1 MQFKIDKY
9 GIRLRLA
16 EISDAEFILK
26 LRNDPK
32 LGRYLSPTNI
42 DINRQIEWLEKYKIK
57 EKKNEEYYFIAEDQ
71 FQNRY
76 GTIRLYNFINDSFES
91 GSWVFSNDTPP
102 DMAIKADI
110 IGREFAFEFLQAKY
124 CRFEVLKDN
133 KSVVRYQLRYH
144 PTIISEDESKF
155 YFMLSKEKFDIYKTK
170 LLKLFNLKTT

>member
-16 EISDAEFILK
+16 EIEDAEFILK
-26 LRNDPK
+26 LRLDPK

-42 DINRQIEWLEKYKIK
+42 DVNKQIEWLEKYKLK

-76 GTIRLYNFINDSFES
+76 GTIRLYNFKNEGFES
-91 GSWVFSNDTPP
+91 GSWIFANETPP
-102 DMAIKADI
+102 NMAIKADI

-133 KSVVRYQLRYH
+133 KSVIRYQLRYN
-144 PTIISEDESKF
+144 PTIIGEDDTKL
-155 YFMLSKEKFDIYKTK
+155 YFILSKEKFDIHKNR
-170 LLKLFNLKTT
+170 LLKLFD